1 VLQVEISQSSATQR
15 AGRASRLGPGTC
27 IRCWSQRS
35 HSERLPV
42 SPPEL
47 KTMDPIVAV
56 LEAALWGDTHLAN
69 NTLPLLDAPHKKRWQ
84 RAIQVSSPSL
94 RALYELECLRRSTP
108 RLESILTEC
117 RFEEWRNVPL
127 QACPC
132 PSMCHHVPQRLIKL
146 RCLTECSNYVE
157 CHLPY
162 NWRASTDSCS
172 LTN

>member
-27 IRCWSQRS
+27 IRCWSQRN
-35 HSERLPV
+35 HSERPPV

-56 LEAALWGDTHLAN
+56 LEAALWGDTHLNN

-108 RLESILTEC
+108 RLAIDLHRMQIRRMEKRASPSLSMSL
-117 RFEEWRNVPL
+117 NVSSCL
-127 QACPC
+127 STSHQTY
-132 PSMCHHVPQRLIKL
+132 
-146 RCLTECSNYVE
+146 RCLTRV
-157 CHLPY
+157 L
-162 NWRASTDSCS
+162 
-172 LTN
+172 